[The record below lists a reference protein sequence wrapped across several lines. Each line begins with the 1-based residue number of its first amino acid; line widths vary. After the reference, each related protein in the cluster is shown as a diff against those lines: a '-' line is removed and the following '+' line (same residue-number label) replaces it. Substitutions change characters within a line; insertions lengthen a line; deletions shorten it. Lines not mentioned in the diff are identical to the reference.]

1 MGCEEPERRIS
12 PTAQTWHDLHVKTV
26 AAHGNDTDLPLKLVR
41 EVASTSCGMESTY
54 EQNAGHWDVVK
65 KEKKIEGRL

>member
-1 MGCEEPERRIS
+1 MSNQWQRMETTP
-12 PTAQTWHDLHVKTV
+12 DV
-26 AAHGNDTDLPLKLVR
+26 PLKLVR

-54 EQNAGHWDVVK
+54 EQNAGHWDVVR